1 MNAMERHR
9 HRTLLGLTV
18 LLALAGLAACTTA
31 ARARTVPVTLGQE
44 ESGLASWYGH
54 PYHGRRTASGEVYD
68 MARMT
73 AAHRTFPFG
82 TRVLVTSLETGRSV
96 EVRINDRGPFADGRI
111 IDVSYAAAR
120 VLGLVGPGVV
130 RVRVRVIAVPGQ
142 PSGAARGD
150 QVLLSTVSI

>member
-1 MNAMERHR
+1 MSDMKRHR
-9 HRTLLGLTV
+9 RRTLLGLTV

-31 ARARTVPVTLGQE
+31 ARARSVPVTPGQE

-68 MARMT
+68 MARLT

-82 TRVLVTSLETGRSV
+82 TRVLVTSLATGRSV

-120 VLGLVGPGVV
+120 VLGLVGPGVA
-130 RVRVRVIAVPGQ
+130 RVRVRVIAVPG